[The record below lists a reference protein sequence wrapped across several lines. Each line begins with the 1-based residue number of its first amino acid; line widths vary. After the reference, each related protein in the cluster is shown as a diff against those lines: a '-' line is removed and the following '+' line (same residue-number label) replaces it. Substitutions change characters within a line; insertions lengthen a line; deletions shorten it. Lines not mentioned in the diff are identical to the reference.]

1 MTNKTELVKV
11 LKENGATWDKTTK
24 SYHMNEMSFNHVMEN
39 IEGVVSIK
47 SKTDK
52 NLYGLKINDMVVT
65 KVVTDVVEEKKT
77 TKQKLT
83 VKKEVEEI
91 KEHVKKVSRETSE
104 TKKVKKENVEVG
116 KNGHKAKGSSYIIL
130 LKNKDDKKE
139 TKKTD
144 LTTCAEVKAFLKT
157 VSKKQLEYLRIYD
170 ENKNEVRKSAW
181 VD

>member
-1 MTNKTELVKV
+1 
-11 LKENGATWDKTTK
+11 
-24 SYHMNEMSFNHVMEN
+24 MNELSFNKVMEN
-39 IEGVVSIK
+39 IEGVVAIK

-52 NLYGLKINDMVVT
+52 NMYGLKINNMVVT
-65 KVVTDVVEEKKT
+65 KVVTDIVEEKKT
-77 TKQKLT
+77 TKPKET
-83 VKKEVEEI
+83 EKKVEET
-91 KEHVKKVSRETSE
+91 KKPVKKVSRETSE

-181 VD
+181 VG

>member
-11 LKENGATWDKTTK
+11 LKENGATWNKDEK
-24 SYHMNEMSFNHVMEN
+24 SYHMNELSFNKVMEN
-39 IEGVVSIK
+39 IEGVVAIK
-47 SKTDK
+47 SKTEK
-52 NLYGLKINDMVVT
+52 NMYGLKINNMVVT
-65 KVVTDVVEEKKT
+65 KVITDVEEVKKT
-77 TKQKLT
+77 TKPKET
-83 VKKEVEEI
+83 VKKDVEEV
-91 KEHVKKVSRETSE
+91 KKPVKKVSRETSE
-104 TKKVKKENVEVG
+104 TKKVKKENVEV

-181 VD
+181 VG

>member
-47 SKTDK
+47 SKANK
-52 NLYGLKINDMVVT
+52 NIYGLKINDMVVT
-65 KVVTDVVEEKKT
+65 KVVTDVVKEKKT
-77 TKQKLT
+77 AKQN
-83 VKKEVEEI
+83 
-91 KEHVKKVSRETSE
+91 VSRETSKVKATE
-104 TKKVKKENVEVG
+104 KKVAKKENVEIG
-116 KNGHKAKGSSYIIL
+116 THGHKAKGSSYIIL

-181 VD
+181 VG

>member
-11 LKENGATWDKTTK
+11 LKENGATWNKEEK
-24 SYHMNEMSFNHVMEN
+24 SYHMNELSFNKVMEN
-39 IEGVVSIK
+39 VEGVVAIK

-52 NLYGLKINDMVVT
+52 NMYGLKINNMVVT
-65 KVVTDVVEEKKT
+65 KVITDVVEVKKA
-77 TKQKLT
+77 TKAT
-83 VKKEVEEI
+83 VKKEVDEA
-91 KEHVKKVSRETSE
+91 KKPVKKVSRETSE
-104 TKKVKKENVEVG
+104 TKKVKKNTVEVG

-181 VD
+181 VG

>member
-11 LKENGATWDKTTK
+11 LKENGATWNKEEK
-24 SYHMNEMSFNHVMEN
+24 SYHMNELSFNKVMEN
-39 IEGVVSIK
+39 IEGGVAIK

-52 NLYGLKINDMVVT
+52 NMYGLKINNMVVT
-65 KVVTDVVEEKKT
+65 KVITDVVEANET
-77 TKQKLT
+77 TKKP
-83 VKKEVEEI
+83 
-91 KEHVKKVSRETSE
+91 VKKVSRETSE

-181 VD
+181 VG

>member
-11 LKENGATWDKTTK
+11 LKENGATWNKDEK
-24 SYHMNEMSFNHVMEN
+24 SYHMNELSFNKVMEN
-39 IEGVVSIK
+39 IEGVVAIK

-52 NLYGLKINDMVVT
+52 NMYGLKINNMVVT
-65 KVVTDVVEEKKT
+65 KVITDVVEVKKE
-77 TKQKLT
+77 TKAT
-83 VKKEVEEI
+83 VKKEVDET
-91 KEHVKKVSRETSE
+91 KRPVKKVSRETSE

-181 VD
+181 VG

>member
-1 MTNKTELVKV
+1 MNKTELVKV
-11 LKENGATWDKTTK
+11 LKENAATWDKVTK
-24 SYHMNEMSFNHVMEN
+24 SYQMTKKDLDHVMET
-39 IEGVVSIK
+39 IEGVVFIK

-65 KVVTDVVEEKKT
+65 KVTIVSRTKEKTNNEEKK
-77 TKQKLT
+77 
-83 VKKEVEEI
+83 VA
-91 KEHVKKVSRETSE
+91 
-104 TKKVKKENVEVG
+104 KKENVEIG
-116 KNGHKAKGSSYIIL
+116 THGHKAKGSSYIIL

-139 TKKTD
+139 MKKTD

-181 VD
+181 VG

>member
-11 LKENGATWDKTTK
+11 LKENGATWNKDEK
-24 SYHMNEMSFNHVMEN
+24 SYHMNELSFNKVMEN
-39 IEGVVSIK
+39 IEGVVAIK
-47 SKTDK
+47 SKTEK
-52 NLYGLKINDMVVT
+52 NMYGLKINNMVVT
-65 KVVTDVVEEKKT
+65 KVITDVVKVNET
-77 TKQKLT
+77 TKQKAT
-83 VKKEVEEI
+83 VKKEVEET
-91 KEHVKKVSRETSE
+91 KKPVKKVSRETSG

-181 VD
+181 VG

>member
-1 MTNKTELVKV
+1 MTKTELVKV
-11 LKENGATWDKTTK
+11 LKENGATWNKEEK
-24 SYHMNEMSFNHVMEN
+24 SYHMNKLSFNKVMEN
-39 IEGVVSIK
+39 IEGVVAIK
-47 SKTDK
+47 SKTD
-52 NLYGLKINDMVVT
+52 NMYGLKINNMVVT
-65 KVVTDVVEEKKT
+65 KVITDVVEVNET
-77 TKQKLT
+77 IKQKST

-91 KEHVKKVSRETSE
+91 KKPVKKVSRETSE
-104 TKKVKKENVEVG
+104 TKKVKKDTVEVG

-181 VD
+181 VG

>member
-11 LKENGATWDKTTK
+11 LKENGATWNKEEK
-24 SYHMNEMSFNHVMEN
+24 SYHMNELSFNKVMEN
-39 IEGVVSIK
+39 IEGVVAIK

-52 NLYGLKINDMVVT
+52 NMYGLKINNMVVT
-65 KVVTDVVEEKKT
+65 KVITDVVEANET
-77 TKQKLT
+77 TKKP
-83 VKKEVEEI
+83 
-91 KEHVKKVSRETSE
+91 VKKVSRETSE

-181 VD
+181 VG